1 MTGIQTVFER
11 RTLAVL
17 LLVAAVTTSLFF
29 TGLNVI
35 PLLVAAAL
43 MVAVIA
49 AQLVA
54 RVTNTGLAIPTST
67 LSVIFLIYAGWLALT
82 VLWSPVPSVSG
93 LSFWLMASLP
103 LAFWCG
109 VLSPV
114 RERHGWTVLAG
125 GVVFV
130 GLALAG
136 NGVYQ
141 LWALGEEPRSVF
153 ADVNV
158 HAGLLNLLAI
168 PVGSYFFMTWI
179 GLKSAIVLRW
189 LLGGAFFLLAYG
201 IMLTKG
207 RGAILVFAVG
217 MLIAFMAAVRRVPT
231 RALLAAGSLAGAAYI
246 AADLSW
252 SGALSE
258 RVGTLLSPSTASPE
272 RFLIWERAWQLLRSS
287 PWLGVGLG
295 MFPLVWPPFRHPED
309 GSAGYFAHNDYLQI
323 WIEAGLPGLMLLL
336 AALGLMTVQY
346 VRWHRRRDVDDFSR
360 LESSGLFGGLA
371 AVTLHSLVVFNFYI
385 LPIVIIFGLF
395 MARLQAVMQGDRPPP
410 TWRLKTTGRFSV
422 GGIRAL
428 IVLVAL
434 WPLSLLALS
443 GVSTALVAHG
453 VSKAHE
459 GRLDDAVQSLTW
471 ATRLTPD
478 ADGVWLSFADLNRQL
493 LASMGPEGR
502 DVPDRRRQ
510 REMLYRSA
518 EGMLLRAQSLNP
530 FRAQTYALQAGLYRV
545 APDLAGEDG
554 WRKAARAYQ
563 QALRV
568 DPRYYSARYSYASFL
583 LGLGQEPA
591 AKQLLEEGMRYTY
604 PNADPLLPYLL
615 LTCQMRERAGEVPQ
629 ALELR
634 TRIADYVRLRG
645 DKMTID
651 AATEANLAAMGLR
664 PPRVAMP

>member
-1 MTGIQTVFER
+1 MQTVFES
-11 RTLAVL
+11 RTLDVPL
-17 LLVAAVTTSLFF
+17 LAAAIATSLFF
-29 TGLNVI
+29 TGPNVI
-35 PLLVAAAL
+35 PLLVAVTL
-43 MVAVIA
+43 LVAVIA

-54 RVTNTGLAIPTST
+54 RVTNIGLAIPGST
-67 LSVIFLIYAGWLALT
+67 LSVVLLLYTGWLALT

-109 VLSPV
+109 VLLPV
-114 RERHGWTVLAG
+114 RERHSWTVLAG
-125 GVVFV
+125 AIVFV

-168 PVGSYFFMTWI
+168 PVGSYFLMTWT
-179 GLKSAIVLRW
+179 GSKSATALRW
-189 LLGGAFFLLAYG
+189 LFGGAFFLLVYG
-201 IMLTKG
+201 AMLTKG
-207 RGAILVFAVG
+207 RGAILALAAGV
-217 MLIAFMAAVRRVPT
+217 LITFMAAARRVPA
-231 RALLAAGSLAGAAYI
+231 RAFLVAGGLVVSAYI

-272 RFLIWERAWQLLRSS
+272 RFLIWERAWQLLMSS

-323 WIEAGLPGLMLLL
+323 WIEAGLPGLLLL
-336 AALGLMTVQY
+336 LTALGLMTVQY
-346 VRWHRRRDVDDFSR
+346 VRWHRRRDIDDFSR
-360 LESSGLFGGLA
+360 LESSGLFGGMA

-385 LPIVIIFGLF
+385 LPIVIIFGVF

-410 TWRLKTTGRFSV
+410 TWRLKTTGRFSI

-428 IVLVAL
+428 IVLAAL
-434 WPLSLLALS
+434 WSLSHLALS
-443 GVSTALVAHG
+443 GMSTVLVAHG
-453 VSKAHE
+453 VSKARE
-459 GRLDDAVQSLTW
+459 GRLDAAVQSLTW

-478 ADGVWLSFADLNRQL
+478 ADGIWLSFADLNRQL

-502 DVPDRRRQ
+502 DVHDRRRQ
-510 REMLYRSA
+510 REMLYRSV
-518 EGMLLRAQSLNP
+518 EDMLLRAQSLNP

-545 APDLAGEDG
+545 APDLAGEDW
-554 WRKAARAYQ
+554 WRKAALAYQ

-568 DPRYYSARYSYASFL
+568 DPRYYSVRYSYASFL
-583 LGLGQEPA
+583 LSLGQEPA
-591 AKQLLEEGMRYTY
+591 AKKLLEEGMRYTY
-604 PNADPLLPYLL
+604 PNADPLIPYLL
-615 LTCQMRERAGEVPQ
+615 LTCQMRERAGELPQ

-634 TRIADYVRLRG
+634 TRIANYVRLRG

-664 PPRVAMP
+664 PPRVATP